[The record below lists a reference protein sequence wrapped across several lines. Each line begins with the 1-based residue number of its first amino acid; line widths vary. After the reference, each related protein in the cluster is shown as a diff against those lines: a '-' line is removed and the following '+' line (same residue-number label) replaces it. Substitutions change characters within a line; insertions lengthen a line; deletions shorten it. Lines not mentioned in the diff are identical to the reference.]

1 MGAPLLLAVVAR
13 NPAGI
18 VTSRE
23 KLEAPHSRRFFLTS
37 RPTFRILREM
47 LEFRLQRVTRRKTY
61 KNDSNSIKT
70 VVALD
75 EVTADIYSNCITCIL
90 GPSGS
95 GKSTLLRLLNG
106 LESPDDGE
114 IFLREKP
121 LTDYPPRELR
131 RRVALVPQAPALF
144 DMTVEQNLTF
154 AFYHDREASQPSTER
169 INDVLQLVNLD
180 PAIFLDRPTLALS
193 LGEKQR
199 VMLARALLR
208 SPEVLLLDEPTAM
221 LDTQSTAI
229 IESSIRQL
237 HKNLRV
243 TCIWV
248 THSPR
253 QARRVADQIL
263 LLQSGKAVY
272 TGSAQDAQP
281 HLEKLEKTLEA

>member
-1 MGAPLLLAVVAR
+1 
-13 NPAGI
+13 
-18 VTSRE
+18 
-23 KLEAPHSRRFFLTS
+23 
-37 RPTFRILREM
+37 M
-47 LEFRLQRVTRRKTY
+47 LEFRLQRVTRHKTY
-61 KNDSNSIKT
+61 KNDSNAVRT

-75 EVTADIYSNCITCIL
+75 EVTADIYSDCITCIL

-114 IFLREKP
+114 ILLREKP

-144 DMTVEQNLTF
+144 DMTVEQNFRF
-154 AFYHDREASQPSTER
+154 AFLHDREASQPSAER
-169 INDVLQLVNLD
+169 IHDTLQLVNLD
-180 PAIFLDRPTLALS
+180 PATFSDRPALALS

-208 SPEVLLLDEPTAM
+208 SPEVLLLDEPTAT
-221 LDTQSTAI
+221 LDTQTTAI

-237 HKNLRV
+237 HNNLKI

-253 QARRVADQIL
+253 QARRVADRIL
-263 LLQSGKAVY
+263 LLKSGRIICAG
-272 TGSAQDAQP
+272 TTEDAQP
-281 HLEKLEKTLEA
+281 HLEELEKTLEE